1 MDINKIDHATR
12 SVSSVI
18 TNPMYISYGLLGI
31 TSVILGYYTFFD
43 NNIQEQTQSPV
54 LEQPAPT
61 AAPTEAPTE
70 TVVEAPAEVP
80 TAETPAEQNPGIQLG
95 GRSKKL
101 KKTKKHKSKKN

>member
-54 LEQPAPT
+54 LEQLAPT
-61 AAPTEAPTE
+61 AAPTEVPVPT
-70 TVVEAPAEVP
+70 EAPAEVP
-80 TAETPAEQNPGIQLG
+80 TAEANPGIQLG
-95 GRSKKL
+95 GTGKKL

>member
-54 LEQPAPT
+54 LEQPVPT

-70 TVVEAPAEVP
+70 APAETVVEA
-80 TAETPAEQNPGIQLG
+80 PAEQNPGIQLG
-95 GRSKKL
+95 GRGKKL